1 MQYLLVQL
9 KSVAWIT
16 MDKIPLSLHNYAP
29 VLRKLQDESLNEIKY
44 FFTANLKCTWASN

>member
-44 FFTANLKCTWASN
+44 FFYRKLEMQLES